1 MPSDCVMQARLC
13 CCGGGR
19 GGVNDQRGQQWIQ
32 SLAPSTVNTSSAPR
46 SIDNSSVVASSLCAP
61 IAITFSPR
69 NMKVISWAHTL
80 AAINTRGAPSRLTTL
95 QQQRLRVHSRQSIDG
110 GITTATTTKQPR
122 AHAQE
127 SRSTVSTGINW
138 CAVSRSL
145 AVQQEK
151 NATNQKNDTPTLAFD
166 SLRFTAVGL
175 ANSKHKQQQKNNRKW
190 NVCCYQLCGL
200 TCTATHTLA
209 PITDRFQHS
218 HMLHA
223 QIRYK

>member
-1 MPSDCVMQARLC
+1 M
-13 CCGGGR
+13 
-19 GGVNDQRGQQWIQ
+19 NDQRGQQWIQ

-61 IAITFSPR
+61 ITITFSPR

-127 SRSTVSTGINW
+127 SRSAVSTGINW

-145 AVQQEK
+145 AVQQQK

-166 SLRFTAVGL
+166 SLRFAAVGL
-175 ANSKHKQQQKNNRKW
+175 ANSKHKQQKKQPK
-190 NVCCYQLCGL
+190 VECALLSTVCGL
-200 TCTATHTLA
+200 SRTKTHTHTRTHYRPFPTLA
-209 PITDRFQHS
+209 YVACTNPI
-218 HMLHA
+218 
-223 QIRYK
+223 